1 MLKKIICDRFI
12 QKEVAFHK
20 GLNAVVGDDDATNSI
35 GKSISLMI
43 IDFVFGGED
52 YIHKNKDVVSNI
64 GRHEFQFIFEFDGKE
79 YFFKRDTLSYK
90 SVAICNSD
98 FVATDFISSSDFNKF
113 LQNQYNCSLEV
124 LTFRDIVGRFF
135 RVYGKENLNEK
146 KPIQYFDKET
156 ASASIRNLLMLFDK
170 YRDIQYLDNEVSSA
184 KESKDLLS
192 SAMKKEL
199 IPNVSKSIYF
209 NNKSNINNLENR
221 LQRLRKEAIDSY
233 IDTKAIISADVLL
246 LRERKNELLV
256 RMDVLKSRKR
266 RIILNIDQNTI
277 PFKKE
282 LDKLKEYFPN
292 FDSAKVLEVES
303 FHAQLTNNLREE
315 MIKAQKDIENEIGKI
330 EFELKS
336 IDLELEERLSIKD
349 APKIAVDSLI
359 DIATEIK
366 QLSEANRYYETEQE
380 LETTIKKSSKELKQ
394 EKERALAEIT
404 SSINNKMAALNAR
417 IYSDGRRP
425 PTLTITGSTYRFD
438 RFEDTGTGTAYV
450 SLITYDLS
458 ILSLTCLPALIH
470 DLPLLKNIED
480 YALSN
485 IVKIYAEFSKQIF
498 ISIDKLPSYS
508 EDTQKIIGSNTVL
521 KLSKNKLLF
530 GINWKESSS

>member
-12 QKEVAFHK
+12 QKEMAFHK

-43 IDFVFGGED
+43 IDFAFGGED
-52 YIHKNKDVVSNI
+52 YIHKNKDVVSNV
-64 GRHEFQFIFEFDGKE
+64 GRHEFKFIFEFAGSE
-79 YFFKRDTLSYK
+79 YFFKRDTSNYK
-90 SVAICNSD
+90 SVAVCNRD
-98 FVATDFISSSDFNKF
+98 FVATDYISSSEFNKF
-113 LQNQYNCSLEV
+113 LQDKYDCSLEG
-124 LTFRDIVGRFF
+124 LSFRDIVGRFF

-156 ASASIRNLLMLFDK
+156 TNVSIRNLLMLFDK
-170 YRDIQYLDNEVSSA
+170 YRDIQYLDNEVLSA
-184 KESKDLLS
+184 RERKNVLS

-199 IPNVSKSIYF
+199 IPNVNKSIYF
-209 NNKSNINNLENR
+209 NNKSSISNLENR
-221 LQRLRKEAIDSY
+221 LQRLKKEAIDSY
-233 IDTKAIISADVLL
+233 IDIKAVISEDVIL
-246 LRERKNELLV
+246 LREHKNELRIRLN
-256 RMDVLKSRKR
+256 VLKNRKR
-266 RIILNIDQNTI
+266 RITLNIDHKII

-282 LDKLKEYFPN
+282 LDKLKEYFPD
-292 FDSAKVLEVES
+292 FDSTKVAEVET
-303 FHAQLTNNLREE
+303 FHAQLTNNLKYE
-315 MIKAQKDIENEIGKI
+315 MIKTQRDIETEIEKL
-330 EFELKS
+330 EVELKN

-359 DIATEIK
+359 NIATEIK
-366 QLSEANRYYETEQE
+366 QLSEANRYYETEQV
-380 LETTIKKSSKELKQ
+380 LDTTIKKSSKELRQ
-394 EKERALAEIT
+394 ERERALAEIT
-404 SSINNKMAALNAR
+404 SSINNKMATLNAR

-425 PTLTITGSTYRFD
+425 PTLTITGNSYRFD

-470 DLPLLKNIED
+470 DLPLIKNIED
-480 YALSN
+480 HAFSN
-485 IVKIYAEFSKQIF
+485 IVKIYTESNKQIF

-508 EDTQKIIGSNTVL
+508 EDTQKSISENTVL

-530 GINWKESSS
+530 GINWKKTSS